1 MEEKKQRTALQRTY
15 INYQE
20 WAREMIIYQKFI
32 PLNPGIYGFV
42 YFSSFQNY
50 YVIINQN
57 LTLELQKKVYLHE
70 VKHII
75 YDMPEAGYVIGMN
88 MQYSQMEKV
97 TDQFVEENIEYF
109 FTL

>member
-1 MEEKKQRTALQRTY
+1 M
-15 INYQE
+15 
-20 WAREMIIYQKFI
+20 
-32 PLNPGIYGFV
+32 
-42 YFSSFQNY
+42 
-50 YVIINQN
+50 IINQN